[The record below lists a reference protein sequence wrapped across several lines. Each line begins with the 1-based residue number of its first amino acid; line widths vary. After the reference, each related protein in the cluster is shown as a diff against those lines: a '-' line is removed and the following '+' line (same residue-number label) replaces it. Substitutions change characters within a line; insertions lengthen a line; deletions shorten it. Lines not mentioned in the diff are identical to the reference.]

1 VNAWT
6 WLLQRIS
13 ACVLLIVLGLHVWF
27 LHIAHTGEVLR
38 YSEIIERLGTPLF
51 IILDIVLLIFAL
63 YHAVYGAYSVF
74 LDFGFGLKTRVIV
87 LGLLIITAIGFL
99 GLGIYG
105 FWAFIGSNA

>member
-13 ACVLLIVLGLHVWF
+13 ACVLLIALGLHIWF
-27 LHIAHTGEVLR
+27 LHIAHTGEVLS
-38 YSEIIERLGTPLF
+38 YSEIIKRLGTPLL
-51 IILDIVLLIFAL
+51 IVLDIFLLIFGL
-63 YHAVYGAYSVF
+63 YHAVYGVYSVF

-87 LGLLIITAIGFL
+87 LGLLVAAAIGFL